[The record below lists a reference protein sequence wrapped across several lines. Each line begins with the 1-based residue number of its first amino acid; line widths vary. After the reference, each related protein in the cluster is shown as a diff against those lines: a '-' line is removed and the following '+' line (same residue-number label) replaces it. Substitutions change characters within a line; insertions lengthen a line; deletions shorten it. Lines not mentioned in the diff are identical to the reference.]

1 MRRVPAVRHWATSRL
16 SGRRCHAPEARC
28 LAASTPRTSAGTPG
42 GAPAC
47 EAAAVLEAPPTQKL
61 PQAESKSRGKP
72 VVAAVGVAGT
82 VGIAGLAYAYWQKQQ
97 RDAAEAAARE
107 AAELAAREAAAREAA
122 EIEALAQEVRERDRR
137 ERDAREREAAR
148 ELAAWQQRVAAE
160 LSGTLAAAGPGALG
174 DAVDA
179 LRQALQQVGQRAQA
193 DRGAEVSALAAK
205 ATSRLAL
212 HEQAVEAR
220 ESYDAACSQL
230 RQAIPATKGRACRA
244 ALSTIL
250 EARRI
255 LSELEEELPIDGDE
269 VAEAMARLDE
279 LEQLEHE
286 ADLRAEV
293 LAGLEKAVI
302 SRDPALCREAVSQAR
317 SVGLEMCPAMEIAGI
332 LSEPS
337 DLLAA
342 LVSEGTSVFADQ
354 REAGGLT
361 ADDFSAAAEAAGA
374 SMTEVQ
380 LCEQA
385 AQLAASILRNHR
397 SHVRELEGGLQTVK
411 NRLTEACSMR
421 VHEALGRFVSEK
433 DGAASQQQVAL
444 EAEYQQHTDRTV
456 EEANARVADQE
467 QVQSDA
473 LRQNTEIVLARQLEE
488 ASEDISHRVG
498 NLVKPVDHLRE
509 LLQAGHTLQQRSQAS
524 NALSTALLALEGAL
538 VEGRASGGELKA
550 LQRAGT
556 AADGFVPRLL
566 SCVPPETMV
575 RSCAPLPTE
584 PHLCRRFC
592 DQLNGFMAS
601 ALAPSTENIVG
612 RLLGRV
618 LGSMYVLRAAEASSS
633 SLAPAA
639 VAAQQNLLVLQQAAV
654 LVERGDVRGALATME
669 ALTGNCRARA
679 LSWIEDARHTLLV
692 QQAARAVQARA
703 RCMNA
708 TLL

>member
-1 MRRVPAVRHWATSRL
+1 
-16 SGRRCHAPEARC
+16 
-28 LAASTPRTSAGTPG
+28 
-42 GAPAC
+42 
-47 EAAAVLEAPPTQKL
+47 
-61 PQAESKSRGKP
+61 
-72 VVAAVGVAGT
+72 
-82 VGIAGLAYAYWQKQQ
+82 
-97 RDAAEAAARE
+97 
-107 AAELAAREAAAREAA
+107 
-122 EIEALAQEVRERDRR
+122 
-137 ERDAREREAAR
+137 
-148 ELAAWQQRVAAE
+148 
-160 LSGTLAAAGPGALG
+160 
-174 DAVDA
+174 
-179 LRQALQQVGQRAQA
+179 
-193 DRGAEVSALAAK
+193 
-205 ATSRLAL
+205 
-212 HEQAVEAR
+212 
-220 ESYDAACSQL
+220 
-230 RQAIPATKGRACRA
+230 
-244 ALSTIL
+244 
-250 EARRI
+250 
-255 LSELEEELPIDGDE
+255 
-269 VAEAMARLDE
+269 
-279 LEQLEHE
+279 
-286 ADLRAEV
+286 
-293 LAGLEKAVI
+293 
-302 SRDPALCREAVSQAR
+302 
-317 SVGLEMCPAMEIAGI
+317 
-332 LSEPS
+332 
-337 DLLAA
+337 
-342 LVSEGTSVFADQ
+342 
-354 REAGGLT
+354 
-361 ADDFSAAAEAAGA
+361 
-374 SMTEVQ
+374 
-380 LCEQA
+380 
-385 AQLAASILRNHR
+385 
-397 SHVRELEGGLQTVK
+397 
-411 NRLTEACSMR
+411 MR

-703 RCMNA
+703 HCMHA